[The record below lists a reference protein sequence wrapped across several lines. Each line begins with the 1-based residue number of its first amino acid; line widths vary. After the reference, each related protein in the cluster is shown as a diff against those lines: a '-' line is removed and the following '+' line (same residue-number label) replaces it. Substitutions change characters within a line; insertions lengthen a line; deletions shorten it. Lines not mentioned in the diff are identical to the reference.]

1 MRTFYFLLRGFS
13 MKTNIFRSTWVA
25 ALIIISFS
33 LSLTAQQATRN
44 QPAAEQPAAT
54 TAQGAEESPSE
65 LGSGWRVEDYVP
77 YITALKDLE
86 KLSKDY
92 GEKVLQQSMDEYSKG
107 MDLLHDMEA
116 EVENTKRRFAK
127 RNNLNE
133 QWYWQ
138 EIDRKNQEKRQI
150 ARIKYE
156 AKLKAVT
163 YFTRAINSMDNIENQ
178 ALIETDQFMNYKI
191 KLFQAYV
198 STQYDI
204 QNLKPC
210 LPVLERYIAINEETK
225 KDRWAYKYLA
235 SCYGF
240 METTLAKYN
249 TSISEE
255 LIVEYK
261 QKKNQA
267 LLTAAEIEYGIDS
280 IEYRSLK
287 EVVELDE
294 KKSERINDFR

>member
-1 MRTFYFLLRGFS
+1 
-13 MKTNIFRSTWVA
+13 MKTRIFSSTWVA
-25 ALIIISFS
+25 ALIIILAS
-33 LSLTAQQATRN
+33 LTVTAQQPNRN
-44 QPAAEQPAAT
+44 AAAADT
-54 TAQGAEESPSE
+54 TAANNTAASAENDESPSD
-65 LGSGWRVEDYVP
+65 LGSGWRVEDYTP
-77 YITALKDLE
+77 YVKSLKELE

-116 EVENTKRRFAK
+116 EVANAKRRFAK
-127 RNNLNE
+127 KNNLNE

-163 YFTRAINSMDNIENQ
+163 YFTRAINSMDNIQNQ
-178 ALIETDQFMNYKI
+178 ELIETEQFVNYKI

-198 STQYDI
+198 SSQYDI

-210 LPVLERYIAINEETK
+210 IPVLEKYIAVNEETK
-225 KDRWAYKYLA
+225 KDVWAYKYLA

-261 QKKNQA
+261 QKKNQS
-267 LLTAAEIEYGIDS
+267 LLTAAELQYGIDS